1 MTVKD
6 DAYVARLTAVI
17 ARQRRELDDLRAD
30 AAARVVVDLAR
41 GVLIERLGCTAPQA
55 SGQLAKIAEESG
67 TSLVQLGSE
76 ITGQAESGAGD
87 RRVQAKEEPAHE
99 PWQASAALAGAA
111 MELAADGSEL
121 ADAMLIQALAAQ
133 GAVAVAIWLMSPDGA
148 IELVGQAGLGPGEAS
163 RWRRMPP
170 VMAALSARAAN
181 AGEEFWWHDGRPA
194 GDQTPLIGDWDGGA
208 RAVLPLLTDG
218 GRAIGALEVCWPI
231 AVGEFPAAIRRQ
243 LTALARL
250 VVQAL
255 SLDAVSLDT
264 VSRGTVTS
272 SDNSGSAA
280 GRGASWVLG
289 LLDGLHESALFAC
302 AMREHPGE
310 PSDFRI
316 AHVSPGFRDP
326 AGRSA
331 TELVGQ
337 SLLEAYPDAAM
348 PGGLYRRALDVLA
361 TGTPQHVSGEVI
373 GSVTSSGQVA
383 IANVRI
389 ARLLDGVVITW
400 RHAADVDRLA
410 ALLGHAQ
417 RLGRFGGWEE
427 NLASGSVHWTEPMF
441 TLFGM
446 PSGRPVRLSELD
458 GRVAADD
465 VGIVESFRNRLLDGK
480 VATAALFRVVRR
492 DDGSIR
498 QVRAFA
504 EPVTDNYGDVIA
516 VRGTYQDV
524 SAHYHTELALAA
536 TRDLLSDT
544 EERAAEE
551 HRLALRLQQAITPQ
565 SSHPVEV
572 AGLNVAARYRPAGQG
587 HLVSGDWYDTVL
599 LPTKQVMLVV
609 GDVAGHGIEAV
620 TGMVALRNCLRGLAI
635 TGAGP
640 GSLLSWLNSVA
651 CHLTQDTFGTAIC
664 CLYDP
669 ESGALRWA
677 RAGHPP
683 AVLVRNAKARLLAQ
697 PRGVL
702 LGADADSCYEEASTT
717 LRPGDTLV
725 LFTDGLVERRDKSI
739 DESIKTLLKL
749 ASRPVDDV
757 DSYADLLVAKLAS
770 DTNDDACMVVVT
782 PR

>member
-1 MTVKD
+1 VTVKD
-6 DAYVARLTAVI
+6 DAHVARLTAVI

-41 GVLIERLGCTAPQA
+41 GVLIERLGCTAAQA

-67 TSLVQLGSE
+67 TSLVQLASE
-76 ITGQAESGAGD
+76 ITGQAGSGAGD
-87 RRVQAKEEPAHE
+87 RQVQVKEEPAHE

-111 MELAADGSEL
+111 MELAANGSEL
-121 ADAMLIQALAAQ
+121 ADALLIQTLAAE
-133 GAVAVAIWLMSPDGA
+133 GAVAAAIWLMSPDGA

-170 VMAALSARAAN
+170 AMGALPTRAAN
-181 AGEEFWWHDGRPA
+181 AGAEFWWHDGRPA
-194 GDQTPLIGDWDGGA
+194 GDQTPLIGHWDDGA
-208 RAVLPLLTDG
+208 RAVLPLLTDD
-218 GRAIGALEVCWPI
+218 GRAIGALEVCWPV
-231 AVGEFPAAIRRQ
+231 ALSDFPAVIRRQ
-243 LTALARL
+243 LPALARL

-255 SLDAVSLDT
+255 SLGTAWLDT
-264 VSRGTVTS
+264 VRPGTATLS
-272 SDNSGSAA
+272 EA
-280 GRGASWVLG
+280 GGGADPGASWVLG
-289 LLDGLHESALFAC
+289 LLDGLHESALFAY

-310 PSDFRI
+310 PGDFRI

-337 SLLEAYPDAAM
+337 SLIEAYPDAAM
-348 PGGLYRRALDVLA
+348 PGGLYRRAVEVLA
-361 TGTPQHVSGEVI
+361 TGAAQHVSGEVI
-373 GSVTSSGQVA
+373 GAVTSSGQVA
-383 IANVRI
+383 IASVRI

-417 RLGRFGGWEE
+417 RLGKFGGWEE

-446 PSGRPVRLSELD
+446 PSAQPVRLAELD

-465 VGIVESFRNRLLDGK
+465 VGVVESFRNRLLDDK

-504 EPVTDNYGDVIA
+504 EPVTDNYGDVVA

-572 AGLNVAARYRPAGQG
+572 AGLNVAARYRPAGLG
-587 HLVSGDWYDTVL
+587 HLVSGDWYDTVQ

-683 AVLVRNAKARLLAQ
+683 AVLVRNAKARLLPQ

-702 LGADADSCYEEASTT
+702 LGADAEACYEEASTT

>member
-1 MTVKD
+1 MTVND
-6 DAYVARLTAVI
+6 DARVARLTAVI

-41 GVLIERLGCTAPQA
+41 GVLIERLGCTAAQA

-67 TSLVQLGSE
+67 TSLVQLASE
-76 ITGQAESGAGD
+76 ITGVAESGAGD
-87 RRVQAKEEPAHE
+87 RRAQAGEEPAHE

-111 MELAADGSEL
+111 IELAGDGSEL
-121 ADAMLIQALAAQ
+121 ADAMLTQTLAAE
-133 GAVAVAIWLMSPDGA
+133 GAVAVVIWQISPDGA
-148 IELVGQAGLGPGEAS
+148 IELAGQAGLGPGEAS
-163 RWRRMPP
+163 PWRRMPP
-170 VMAALSARAAN
+170 AMAALPVRAASSG
-181 AGEEFWWHDGRPA
+181 AEFWWHGGRPA
-194 GDQTPLIGDWDGGA
+194 GDQTPLIGHWDGGA

-218 GRAIGALEVCWPI
+218 GRAIGALEVCWPTALGDFS
-231 AVGEFPAAIRRQ
+231 AVIRRQ

-250 VVQAL
+250 VRAL
-255 SLDAVSLDT
+255 SLDAVSLDH
-264 VSRGTVTS
+264 VTA
-272 SDNSGSAA
+272 SDDSGSAA
-280 GRGASWVLG
+280 GQGASWVLG
-289 LLDGLHESALFAC
+289 LLDGLHESALFAH

-348 PGGLYRRALDVLA
+348 PGGLYQRAVEVLA
-361 TGTPQHVSGEVI
+361 TGAPQHVSGEVI
-373 GSVTSSGQVA
+373 GAVTSSGQVA

-400 RHAADVDRLA
+400 RHAADIDRLA

-446 PSGRPVRLSELD
+446 PKGQPVRLSELD
-458 GRVAADD
+458 SRVAADD
-465 VGIVESFRNRLLDGK
+465 IGVVESFRNRLLHDK
-480 VATAALFRVVRR
+480 VPAAALFRVVRR

-587 HLVSGDWYDTVL
+587 HLVSGDWYDTVK
-599 LPTKQVMLVV
+599 LPTEQIMLVV

-640 GSLLSWLNSVA
+640 GSLLSWLNNVA
-651 CHLTQDTFGTAIC
+651 CHLTDDTFGTAIC

-669 ESGALRWA
+669 GSGVLRWA

-683 AVLVRNAKARLLAQ
+683 AVLVRNAKARLLPQ

-702 LGADADSCYEEASTT
+702 LGADAGACYEEASTT

-739 DESIKTLLKL
+739 DESIKTLLKQ
-749 ASRPVDDV
+749 ASRPVEDV
-757 DSYADLLVAKLAS
+757 DSYADLLVAELAS

-782 PR
+782 LR